1 MNPSVSNE
9 FETMSIQSGGS
20 NHDDTGITAP
30 PKDGDM
36 SALPQ
41 AITQW
46 RKILDDI
53 KEKKIEIREKQKHMK
68 TLEEFIMRIMKKN
81 GIDALALRN
90 SGGRVRLKET
100 KRPEGL
106 GPKNLQRILTQKF
119 QSEEQAADLLKFINE
134 NRTTKE
140 SAKLV
145 HEALDA

>member
-20 NHDDTGITAP
+20 NNDDTGITAP

-119 QSEEQAADLLKFINE
+119 QDEAQAADLLKFINE